1 MRRAFAVA
9 VVIIVAEAMLSPV
22 AAATTKTK
30 PPAQGPSMIAQL
42 DSAMKITSG
51 QLQLGPGNGVCFDGN
66 EDDDLVQVNL
76 TIRNLSATKAIRAV
90 RALLTWT
97 FIDAYQATD
106 MFTTEWGQV
115 ATVPPRGRKTFSGV
129 PFTVNCDDRG
139 EAFVQGQADTNNLT
153 FSYVPLEV
161 VFTDHQRIGP
171 PPTN

>member
-1 MRRAFAVA
+1 
-9 VVIIVAEAMLSPV
+9 
-22 AAATTKTK
+22 
-30 PPAQGPSMIAQL
+30 
-42 DSAMKITSG
+42 
-51 QLQLGPGNGVCFDGN
+51 
-66 EDDDLVQVNL
+66 
-76 TIRNLSATKAIRAV
+76 
-90 RALLTWT
+90 
-97 FIDAYQATD
+97 

-171 PPTN
+171 PPTNYLPLKK